1 MNRFSNHWMATLI
14 LAATCAWQHE
24 ARAQHVD
31 VMVLQVH
38 GRLATGAGD
47 FESGEWTLGKRVYS
61 REFDGDFLVNNPGF
75 NSLGAGSALLP
86 PGSQALPA
94 VTNLSWDFLPMEIG
108 SVTSNL
114 FYWDGSESDGQPGL
128 TIGDVAFGAPPA
140 QSYALTM
147 YDRNSQPH
155 SIHASDQA
163 VVPGGAIAR
172 TDASGFVHQH
182 NYFLLDDGSG
192 YQGTPP
198 ADGIY
203 LWALQVR
210 MPGLQTSLP
219 FYMVFGTPGSSVA
232 ALDNA
237 AVPWVQKQV
246 ELAGDFNGDG
256 RVDAADYSTWRDTL
270 SQTGSGLAA
279 DGNGDQVVDAGD
291 FTLWKQ
297 HFGEASEL
305 RIASSSVGGGAV
317 ASVVPEP
324 STVLTMY
331 MAGIAT
337 LIACRHER
345 RARRGPESVRPRC

>member
-1 MNRFSNHWMATLI
+1 MKRFSNHLITTLI
-14 LAATCAWQHE
+14 LAASFAWQRE

-31 VMVLQVH
+31 VMVLQIH

-47 FESGEWTLGKRVYS
+47 FESGEWTLGQRVYS
-61 REFDGDFLVNNPGF
+61 REFDSDFLVNNPGF
-75 NSLGAGSALLP
+75 NSLGAGSPLLP

-108 SVTSNL
+108 SATSNL

-128 TIGDVAFGAPPA
+128 TIGDVSFGAPPG
-140 QSYALTM
+140 QSYTLTT
-147 YDRNSQPH
+147 YDRNSQPY

-172 TDASGFVHQH
+172 TDASGFMHQH

-192 YQGTPP
+192 YQGTSP

-219 FYMVFGTPGSSVA
+219 FFMVFGTPGSSVA

-237 AVPWVQKQV
+237 AVPWVQEQV
-246 ELAGDFNGDG
+246 DLAGDFNGDG

-270 SQTGSGLAA
+270 AQTGSGLAA

-297 HFGEASEL
+297 HYGEAAEL
-305 RIASSSVGGGAV
+305 RIAPGLVGGGAV
-317 ASVVPEP
+317 AGVVPEP
-324 STVLTMY
+324 STVLVAWTV
-331 MAGIAT
+331 GI
-337 LIACRHER
+337 LVMSFNRRER
-345 RARRGPESVRPRC
+345 RARRGPGSVRPRC

>member
-1 MNRFSNHWMATLI
+1 MKRFIVFLLI
-14 LAATCAWQHE
+14 TFIAVVNGAAPSP

-47 FESGEWTLGKRVYS
+47 FESGEWTLGQRVYS
-61 REFDGDFLVNNPGF
+61 REFDSDFLVNNPGF

-86 PGSQALPA
+86 PGSKPLPA
-94 VTNLSWDFLPMEIG
+94 VTNLSWDFLPMAIG
-108 SVTSNL
+108 SAMSNL

-128 TIGDVAFGAPPA
+128 STGDVAFGAPPE

-147 YDRNSQPH
+147 YDRNSQPY
-155 SIHASDQA
+155 SIHASNQA
-163 VVPGGAIAR
+163 VVPGGSIAR

-182 NYFLLDDGSG
+182 NYFLLHDGSG

-219 FYMVFGTPGSSVA
+219 FYMVFGAPGSSVA

-237 AVPWVQKQV
+237 AVPWVQVQV
-246 ELAGDFNGDG
+246 DLAGDFNGDG

-270 SQTGSGLAA
+270 AQTGSGLAA
-279 DGNGDQVVDAGD
+279 DGNGDQAVDTED
-291 FTLWKQ
+291 FMLWKQ
-297 HFGEASEL
+297 HFGEAAEL
-305 RIASSSVGGGAV
+305 RIASGVGGGGAV
-317 ASVVPEP
+317 VGVVPES
-324 STVLTMY
+324 STMLIAW
-331 MAGIAT
+331 MAGFA
-337 LIACRHER
+337 LMSFNR
-345 RARRGPESVRPRC
+345 REQRVRRGSGLVRPQC